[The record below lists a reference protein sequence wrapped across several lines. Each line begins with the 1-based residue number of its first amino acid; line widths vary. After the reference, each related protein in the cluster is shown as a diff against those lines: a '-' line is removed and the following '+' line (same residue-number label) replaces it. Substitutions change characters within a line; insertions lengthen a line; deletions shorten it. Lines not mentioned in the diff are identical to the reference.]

1 MKRAVSLCA
10 FALVVATTGC
20 ATTSEPMAAH
30 APSPAES
37 SRTIEQDDAYVRR
50 VERIAMSRGIG
61 VTWVNPPSRRKV
73 RATN

>member
-10 FALVVATTGC
+10 VALVVATTGC

-37 SRTIEQDDAYVRR
+37 SRTIEPNLAYVDR
-50 VERIAMSRGIG
+50 VERIAVSRGIR
-61 VTWVNPPSRRKV
+61 VTWVNPPTKRKA
-73 RATN
+73 RTGD